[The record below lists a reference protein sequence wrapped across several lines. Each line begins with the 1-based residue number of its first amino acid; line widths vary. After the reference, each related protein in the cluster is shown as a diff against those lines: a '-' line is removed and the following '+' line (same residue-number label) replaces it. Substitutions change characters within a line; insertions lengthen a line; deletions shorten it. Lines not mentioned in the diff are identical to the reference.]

1 MTAQERKILALLT
14 EHIGS
19 FVDSRELSLIA
30 LQYTAVV
37 RKLRAL
43 GYPIINHV
51 DRVGWKSV
59 RGRYKLLTEREA
71 LAAKIGAGEPV
82 TRAAQI
88 EHSQRADAQPSLFSE
103 PLAGMHK
110 DEG

>member
-1 MTAQERKILALLT
+1 MTSQEARVLALLQ

-30 LQYTAVV
+30 LQYPAVV
-37 RKLRAL
+37 KKLRAL
-43 GYPIINHV
+43 GFPIINHV

-82 TRAAQI
+82 TRAQI
-88 EHSQRADAQPSLFSE
+88 EHSQKDDSPTLFDMSE
-103 PLAGMHK
+103 FGAHR

>member
-1 MTAQERKILALLT
+1 MTSQEKRILALLT

-19 FVDSRELSLIA
+19 YVDSRELSLIA
-30 LQYTAVV
+30 LQYPAVIK
-37 RKLRAL
+37 RLREKY
-43 GYPIINHV
+43 GHVIINKV

-82 TRAAQI
+82 KPEQIAALKD
-88 EHSQRADAQPSLFSE
+88 SDQPMLFSE
-103 PLAGMHK
+103 LPERHRDDG
-110 DEG
+110 

>member
-1 MTAQERKILALLT
+1 MTSQEKRILALLT
-14 EHIGS
+14 ENIGR
-19 FVDSRELSLIA
+19 FVDSRELSMVA
-30 LQYTAVV
+30 LQYAAVV
-37 RKLRAL
+37 KKLRAR

-82 TRAAQI
+82 TRAQI
-88 EHSQRADAQPSLFSE
+88 EHSQKDQSQPSLFSE
-103 PLAGMHK
+103 PLAERHRDDG
-110 DEG
+110 